1 MEGDVSEGK
10 GRAVSRG
17 VAAWDAADRQR
28 KMRPETGSVVRRR
41 PVTRPA
47 RGSPGGS
54 GCIACESLWRSLA

>member
-28 KMRPETGSVVRRR
+28 KMRPETGEAEASDEASKGISQRKWLH
-41 PVTRPA
+41 
-47 RGSPGGS
+47 
-54 GCIACESLWRSLA
+54 SL